1 MNNVEKLQRTR
12 SFPTIRVES
21 EPSGDAH
28 WMYMHSDVAPGVR
41 PCFRSQ
47 MLDDVLS
54 FMNSITLRESQ
65 RQPGKLRHLVVASDA
80 SAFNLGGDLELF
92 SQLIRE
98 NNRDRLLSYA
108 RRCIDGVHHLNTG
121 LGGDVRTIALIQG
134 DALGGGLE
142 IALSCHTIV
151 AEEGVDMGLPEVLF
165 GLFPGMGAYNFLS
178 RRVSPQLAER
188 IILEGRVYSAEEMHA
203 MGVVDILVPRGQGEQ
218 AVNDLIRQQQRIPQ
232 SYLAMNAVRGI
243 SNRVDYQELMDIT
256 RVWVDAAL
264 ALDEKSL
271 RTMDRLHEARGVH
284 FALAAQAQDGAF
296 RGEAQDLYELL
307 GNLIDN
313 AGKWA
318 RTRVVVDV
326 QREGAQLCFTVD
338 DDGPGIPEAQRERM
352 FQRGVQLDEQ
362 RPGAGLGL
370 DIVRALAETYG
381 GSVQALASPLGGARL
396 HLCLPACD

>member
-65 RQPGKLRHLVVASDA
+65 RPPGKLRHLVVASDA

-151 AEEGVDMGLPEVLF
+151 AEEGVSMGLPEVLF
-165 GLFPGMGAYNFLS
+165 GLFPGMGAYSFLCK
-178 RRVSPQLAER
+178 RVTPQLAEK
-188 IILEGRVYSAEEMHA
+188 IILEGNMHSSEDLYR
-203 MGVVDILVPRGQGEQ
+203 MGIVDVLVPKGEGEA
-218 AVNDLIRQQQRIPQ
+218 AVQEIIQQQQRAPHAH
-232 SYLAMNAVRGI
+232 LALNAVRAIAQPVGY
-243 SNRVDYQELMDIT
+243 DELMGIT
-256 RVWVDAAL
+256 EVWVDTAL
-264 ALDEKSL
+264 ALGDRSL
-271 RTMDRLHEARGVH
+271 RTMDR
-284 FALAAQAQDGAF
+284 
-296 RGEAQDLYELL
+296 
-307 GNLIDN
+307 
-313 AGKWA
+313 
-318 RTRVVVDV
+318 
-326 QREGAQLCFTVD
+326 
-338 DDGPGIPEAQRERM
+338 
-352 FQRGVQLDEQ
+352 
-362 RPGAGLGL
+362 
-370 DIVRALAETYG
+370 IVRAQSRRAGAE
-381 GSVQALASPLGGARL
+381 AAA
-396 HLCLPACD
+396 